1 MKGGQFNTVNED
13 EDDSDGENKD
23 DNDGVNLDDNNDGAN
38 LDDNNDDVG
47 NLPTS
52 IGYQETNPD
61 FRGNLISNKT
71 KDNLRRKGFKNQK
84 YLLVRKTKF

>member
-23 DNDGVNLDDNNDGAN
+23 DNDGAN

>member
-1 MKGGQFNTVNED
+1 MKAGQFNTVNED

-23 DNDGVNLDDNNDGAN
+23 DNDGAN

-47 NLPTS
+47 NLSTS

-84 YLLVRKTKF
+84 YLLVRKTTF

>member
-23 DNDGVNLDDNNDGAN
+23 DNDGAN

-47 NLPTS
+47 NLSTS